1 MLISNTMMT
10 AYYLGWKIIL
20 LRKSKNLSFSGTY
33 KYYLILLPV
42 LFLISNVF
50 SKEIIIEPG
59 ENAHERLQEAM
70 ILMEEGDTLLI
81 KSGYYSF
88 EDGLSLDIDGVTVI
102 GEGMD
107 KTILDFKNQQ
117 SGAQGLLVTSNKV
130 TLKDFAIL
138 DAKGDALKVIGAM
151 GINMINLRTEW
162 TGGPKSTNG
171 AYGFYPVESEDVLI
185 DGCVAIGA
193 SDAGIYV
200 GQSKNIIVRNSIAQY
215 NVAGIEIEN
224 SYYADV
230 YNNLAS
236 HNTGG
241 ILIFDLPDL
250 PQQGGHHIRVFENQ
264 SIDNDTDNFAPEGN
278 IVGEVPRGTGIIIMA
293 NSDVEVFNNLLSGNG
308 TVNLSIV
315 SYSDETDDP
324 NYYPHPKR
332 IQVHNNTYG
341 PAGFDPDINTG
352 ELAKTLFEISN
363 GNMPDIFW
371 DGVAPL
377 SQLIF
382 GQPEEEK
389 LIISEDP
396 DVTFLTISAIKY
408 MMGFSNSTLTDIDEF
423 QGVINP
429 LQPIDID
436 GI

>member
-1 MLISNTMMT
+1 ML
-10 AYYLGWKIIL
+10 
-20 LRKSKNLSFSGTY
+20 FSAN
-33 KYYLILLPV
+33 
-42 LFLISNVF
+42 FQA
-50 SKEIIIEPG
+50 KEIIIGPG
-59 ENAHERLQEAM
+59 ENAQEDLQEAL
-70 ILMEEGDTLLI
+70 ILMSEGDTLLI
-81 KSGYYSF
+81 KSGYYLF
-88 EDGLSLDIDGVTVI
+88 EDGLSLDVDDVTVI
-102 GEGMD
+102 GEGMNE
-107 KTILDFKNQQ
+107 TVLDFKNQQ
-117 SGAQGLLVTSNKV
+117 SGAQGFLVTSNGV

-138 DAKGDALKVIGAM
+138 DAKGDALKVIGSK

-171 AYGFYPVESEDVLI
+171 AYGFYPVESEDVFI
-185 DGCVAIGA
+185 DGCIAIGA

-250 PQQGGHHIRVFENQ
+250 PQQGGHHIRVFDNK
-264 SIDNDTDNFAPEGN
+264 SVDNDTDNFAPEGN

-293 NSDVEVFNNLLSGNG
+293 NSDVEVFNNAMSGNG

-324 NYYPHPKR
+324 NYYPHPRR
-332 IQVHNNTYG
+332 IQIHNNTYG
-341 PAGFDPDINTG
+341 PGGFDPDVETG
-352 ELAKTLFEISN
+352 DLAKALFEISE

-371 DGVAPL
+371 DGVVPV
-377 SQLIF
+377 SQMIF
-382 GQPEEEK
+382 GQPNEDK
-389 LIISEDP
+389 LKVDENS
-396 DVTFLTISAIKY
+396 DVSFLTISPIKY
-408 MMGFSNSTLTDIDEF
+408 MLGFSNPVRTEKKEF
-423 QGVINP
+423 KGVINP
-429 LQPIDID
+429 LEPIVID

>member
-1 MLISNTMMT
+1 MS
-10 AYYLGWKIIL
+10 
-20 LRKSKNLSFSGTY
+20 
-33 KYYLILLPV
+33 
-42 LFLISNVF
+42 
-50 SKEIIIEPG
+50 
-59 ENAHERLQEAM
+59 
-70 ILMEEGDTLLI
+70 EGDSLLI
-81 KSGYYSF
+81 KSGYYLF
-88 EDGLSLDIDGVTVI
+88 EDGLSLDVDNVTII
-102 GEGMD
+102 GEGLD

-117 SGAQGLLVTSNKV
+117 SGAQGFLVTSNKV

-138 DAKGDALKVIGAM
+138 DAKGDALKVIGSK

-250 PQQGGHHIRVFENQ
+250 PQQGGHHIRVFDNK

-293 NSDVEVFNNLLSGNG
+293 NSDVEVFNNEMSGNG

-324 NYYPHPKR
+324 NYYPHPRR
-332 IQVHNNTYG
+332 IQVHNNIYG
-341 PAGFDPDINTG
+341 PGGFDPDVETG
-352 ELAKTLFEISN
+352 DLAKALYEISD

-371 DGVAPL
+371 DGVVPI
-377 SQLIF
+377 SQMIF
-382 GQPEEEK
+382 GHPDDDK
-389 LIISEDP
+389 LKVDENN
-396 DVTFLTISAIKY
+396 DVSFLTISPIKY
-408 MMGFSNSTLTDIDEF
+408 MLGFSNPIRTEKKEF
-423 QGVINP
+423 KGVINP
-429 LQPIDID
+429 LEPIVID